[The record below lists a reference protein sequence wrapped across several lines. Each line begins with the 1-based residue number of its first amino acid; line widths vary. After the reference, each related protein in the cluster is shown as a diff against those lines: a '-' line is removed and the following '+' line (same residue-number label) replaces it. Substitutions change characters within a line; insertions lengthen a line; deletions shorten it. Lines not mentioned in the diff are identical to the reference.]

1 MDSFIARHCSA
12 SSKSPES
19 VCLCARPP
27 KASERLWKSQ
37 INTIAF
43 VSLLAGETVS
53 RVEIENMQS
62 DNESRRD
69 RKEAGGEG

>member
-1 MDSFIARHCSA
+1 MDSFIARHCST

-19 VCLCARPP
+19 VCLCARPLKP
-27 KASERLWKSQ
+27 LKGFESQ

-43 VSLLAGETVS
+43 VSVLAGETVS
-53 RVEIENMQS
+53 CIEIENMQS
-62 DNESRRD
+62 DNESQRD